1 MIDTKIACQCGN
13 HFKFGMDLVNGR
25 APDGLIC
32 PTCGAPA
39 TAACNALVDFLSGK
53 EPAPPSA
60 DTRPLKEVRVTC
72 TCGARYKFDLE
83 LAELEMPAPVTCPSC
98 QVDLTPI
105 ANEEIRSYPSKH
117 PIGPAPSEVTPTPAP
132 DSTPVTTAPPQ
143 TAAPAPANPEPSAP
157 APAPVAAAP
166 STPAQPATAASE
178 VAVVSDPF
186 GPPPTG
192 KSSGPNLK
200 PMEIPKH
207 TRPAPGTKP
216 AAPHAKPSTAA
227 TTATAAH
234 PAKPGAQKPGAKPA
248 AKSAARQPN
257 IGLGMAGACV
267 GAIIGAILWIV
278 FLKSTS
284 ATPIDPKSTPMTTAW
299 MAIVLGVLAGVG
311 ARLMGRTKASALGGG
326 ACACATLVIGI
337 MAWQAM
343 NSHTDRVIAPQL
355 KSQYDSALANAMT
368 ATKATD
374 AELKVFIARNTPSA
388 SMDGNVN
395 VSDEA
400 LRTYRATQLP
410 ILRDFAAGKPS
421 RESWEATKRS
431 AMRAN
436 YSFEEAW
443 QESIGIFGLLFLLAG
458 ILAAAKIPML

>member
-25 APDGLIC
+25 APEGLIC

-83 LAELEMPAPVTCPSC
+83 LAELEMPASVTCPGC
-98 QVDLTPI
+98 QGDLTPI

-117 PIGPAPSEVTPTPAP
+117 PIGPAPSGVAPTPTP
-132 DSTPVTTAPPQ
+132 DSAPVTAAAPP
-143 TAAPAPANPEPSAP
+143 AAEPV
-157 APAPVAAAP
+157 PAPVAAAP
-166 STPAQPATAASE
+166 SAPAQPAAAASE
-178 VAVVSDPF
+178 VAAVNDPF

-216 AAPHAKPSTAA
+216 AAPPAKPGA
-227 TTATAAH
+227 TATAAH

-248 AKSAARQPN
+248 AQSAARQPN
-257 IGLGMAGACV
+257 VGLGMAGACG
-267 GAIIGAILWIV
+267 GAIIGAVLWIV
-278 FLKSTS
+278 FLKSTA

-299 MAIVLGVLAGVG
+299 MAIVVGVLAGVG
-311 ARLMGRTKASALGGG
+311 ARLLGRTKAPALGGG

-343 NSHTDRVIAPQL
+343 NSYTDRILAPQL
-355 KSQYDSALANAMT
+355 KSQYDSALAHAVA

-374 AELKVFIARNTPSA
+374 AELKIIIARNTPSTT
-388 SMDGNVN
+388 MDGNVN

-400 LRTYRATQLP
+400 LQTYRATQLP
-410 ILRDFAAGKPS
+410 ALRDLAAGRPS

-431 AMRAN
+431 AMRAH
-436 YSFEEAW
+436 YPFEEAW

-458 ILAAAKIPML
+458 ILAAAKIPMQ